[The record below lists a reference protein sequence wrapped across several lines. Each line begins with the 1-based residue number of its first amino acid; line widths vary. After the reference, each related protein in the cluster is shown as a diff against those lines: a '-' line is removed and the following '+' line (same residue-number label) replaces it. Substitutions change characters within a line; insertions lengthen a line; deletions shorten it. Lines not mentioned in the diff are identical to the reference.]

1 MQMPCPI
8 STEHEG
14 QPWTCAWNVSI
25 QVMVAVS
32 AALLHV
38 YVVQVPLMG
47 F

>member
-8 STEHEG
+8 STKHEG

-25 QVMVAVS
+25 QVMNAVL
-32 AALLHV
+32 AALLH
-38 YVVQVPLMG
+38 VVQVPLMG